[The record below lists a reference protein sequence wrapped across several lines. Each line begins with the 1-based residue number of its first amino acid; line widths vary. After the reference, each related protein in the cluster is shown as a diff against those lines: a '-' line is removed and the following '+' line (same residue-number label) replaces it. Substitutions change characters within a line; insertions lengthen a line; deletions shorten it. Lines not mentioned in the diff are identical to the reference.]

1 MPRPYGDKFLLELQA
16 ADHTRLGVKLAK
28 LCVKA
33 NLPAAYV
40 AKVLE
45 VSETT
50 IYKWFRGQIMKEP
63 NIKRV
68 EAFMSL
74 VEQDMAAHVLPAKD
88 SVDAKHYLSLM
99 VGGSI

>member
-1 MPRPYGDKFLLELQA
+1 MPRPYSDKFLLELRD
-16 ADHTRLGVKLAK
+16 ADPSRLGIKLART
-28 LCVKA
+28 CIDA

-45 VSETT
+45 TSCTT

-63 NIKRV
+63 NIKKA
-68 EAFMSL
+68 EAFISL
-74 VEQDMAAHVLPAKD
+74 VEQDIAAGVLPAKD